1 MDDLF
6 GNNPVDPDNK
16 EFTFRAIKAEQP
28 VGDVFLASIP
38 HNIITKIAYF
48 DVRRVIQDDRDVERY
63 LGIQRPLELNR
74 VKKLEEYVNFFDA
87 SFPTAIIIAIDDQY
101 GTFDEKTGTVT
112 LRNYRIGET
121 KPSIAISNIARVIDG
136 QHRIAGLFK
145 FRGQKFDIPVS
156 IFIGADVA
164 DQAHI
169 FSTVN
174 LEQTKV
180 HKNLVYDLYSLAKSR
195 SPQKTCHNV
204 AVALDRDDTCALH
217 ERIKRLGGASIE
229 GRFEPISQAT
239 FVESLMRYITAD
251 AKIDRDMLL
260 RGKQLQKLVKDQDI
274 YRMPFR
280 NLFIEDKDIK
290 IAEEIYNLFN
300 AVEKRWPVAWNDRRR
315 EGLMLNRTNGFRAV
329 MRLYGFLFRLNGIPG
344 TALPQGYVDHYL
356 AELPLKDADF
366 TVENFVPGSGGEGRL
381 YRVLT
386 REEAL

>member
-6 GNNPVDPDNK
+6 ANPVDPDNQ
-16 EFTFRAIKAEQP
+16 EYTFQAIKAEQP
-28 VGDVFLASIP
+28 VGDIFLASIP
-38 HNIITKIAYF
+38 FKVITKIAYF

-87 SFPTAIIIAIDDQY
+87 SFPTAIIIAVDDQY
-101 GTFDEKTGTVT
+101 ASYDEATGKITI
-112 LRNYRIGET
+112 RNHKVEET
-121 KPSIAISNIARVIDG
+121 KPSIAISNVARVIDG

-145 FRGQKFDIPVS
+145 FRGERFDIPVS

-204 AVALDRDDTCALH
+204 AVALDKDESSALY

-239 FVESLMRYITAD
+239 FVESLMRYITSD
-251 AKIDRDMLL
+251 PKSDRDVLL
-260 RGKQLQKLVKDQDI
+260 RGKSLPRLVKDTEI

-280 NLFIEDKDIK
+280 NLFIDSKDIQ
-290 IAEEIYNLFN
+290 IAEEVYKFFN
-300 AVEKRWPVAWNDRRR
+300 AVRDRWPDAWGDKRR
-315 EGLMLNRTNGFRAV
+315 EGYMLNRTNGFRAL
-329 MRLYGFLFRLNGIPG
+329 MRLYGFLFKAHNVPG
-344 TALPQGYVDHYL
+344 TGLPQGYIAHYL
-356 AELPLKDADF
+356 ANLQLEDADF

-381 YRVLT
+381 FRVLT
-386 REEAL
+386 REEKV

>member
-1 MDDLF
+1 MNDLF
-6 GNNPVDPDNK
+6 ANPVDPDNK
-16 EFTFRAIKAEQP
+16 EFSFKAIKAEQP

-101 GTFDEKTGTVT
+101 GFYDETTGTIT
-112 LRNYRIGET
+112 LRNYKVGET
-121 KPSIAISNIARVIDG
+121 KPSIAISNVARVIDG
-136 QHRIAGLFK
+136 QHRIAGLFNFK
-145 FRGQKFDIPVS
+145 GKKFDIPVS
-156 IFIGADVA
+156 IFLGADVA

-217 ERIKRLGGASIE
+217 ERIKRLGGASID

-239 FVESLMRYITAD
+239 FVESLLKYITTD
-251 AKIDRDMLL
+251 PKVDRDVLL
-260 RGKQLQKLVKDQDI
+260 RDRSLPKLVKDVEI
-274 YRMPFR
+274 YRLPFR
-280 NLFIEDKDIK
+280 NLFIDGKDVQ
-290 IAEEIYNLFN
+290 IAEEIYKLFN
-300 AVEKRWPVAWNDRRR
+300 AVKSRWTTAWDDRRR

-329 MRLYGFLFRLNGIPG
+329 MRLYGFLFRENGIPG
-344 TALPQGYVDHYL
+344 TSLPQGYIEHYL
-356 AELPLKDADF
+356 ANLPLKDSDF

-381 YRVLT
+381 FRVLSG
-386 REEAL
+386 EESL